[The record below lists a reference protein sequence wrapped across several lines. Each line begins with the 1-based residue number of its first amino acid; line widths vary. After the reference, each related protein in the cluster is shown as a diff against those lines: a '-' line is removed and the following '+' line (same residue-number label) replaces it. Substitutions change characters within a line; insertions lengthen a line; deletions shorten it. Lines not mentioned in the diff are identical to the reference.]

1 MADQCLCF
9 VCVRTQEVGVVEDL
23 GQFKTLL
30 DPGLSCITWPLQT
43 IVGRMSLRIQQLDVL
58 CETKTKDN
66 VFVQVG
72 VAVQYRV
79 LMDGAYDAYYRLTD
93 PRNQIQSYV
102 FDVVR
107 STVPRMDLDEAFVS
121 KDEVGKAVL
130 AQLRDVMK
138 EYGYEINKTLVT
150 DLSPDNRVKASMNE
164 INASR
169 RLKEAASHKAEA
181 DKVKQ
186 VKAAEAEAESRYLS
200 GLGVARQR
208 KAIVAGL
215 QESVGSF
222 AEEVKGATP
231 KDVMDILL
239 LTQYF
244 ETLAAVG
251 ANSLIVEH
259 DPSTVA
265 SLQDAVGGQ
274 FSTREETSLI
284 GGKKKKKK
292 KGHE

>member
-1 MADQCLCF
+1 MVDQDCCCM

-30 DPGLSCITWPLQT
+30 DPGLHCVNWPLQG
-43 IVGRMSLRIQQLDVL
+43 VVARLSLRIQQLDVV

-66 VFVQVG
+66 VFIQVA

-79 LMDGAYDAYYRLTD
+79 LVDSAYDAYYRLTD

-107 STVPRMDLDEAFVS
+107 STVPKMELDEAFAS
-121 KDEVGKAVL
+121 KAEVAAAVL
-130 AQLRDVMK
+130 DQLKDVMK
-138 EYGYEINKTLVT
+138 DYGYEIKNCLVT
-150 DLSPDNRVKASMNE
+150 DLSPDHKVKASMNE

-186 VKAAEAEAESRYLS
+186 VKAAEADAEARYLS

-208 KAIVAGL
+208 KAIVQGL
-215 QESVGSF
+215 QESVGAF
-222 AEEVKGATP
+222 ANDVEGATP

-239 LTQYF
+239 LSQYF
-244 ETLAAVG
+244 DTLSSVG
-251 ANSLIVEH
+251 ANALILEH
-259 DPSTVA
+259 DPATVA
-265 SLQDAVGGQ
+265 MLRQSVGGS
-274 FSTREETSLI
+274 FLTST
-284 GGKKKKKK
+284 KKK
-292 KGHE
+292 